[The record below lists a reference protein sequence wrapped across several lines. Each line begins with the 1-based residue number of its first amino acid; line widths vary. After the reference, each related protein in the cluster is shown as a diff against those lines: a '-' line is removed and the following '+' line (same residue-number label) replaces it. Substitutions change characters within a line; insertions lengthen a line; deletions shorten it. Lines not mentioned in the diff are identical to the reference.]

1 MVGTVCANSTLDSYQ
16 EDTMFHILVVE
27 DDRALRELY
36 CTVLSKN
43 GFVYHEARD
52 GADA

>member
-1 MVGTVCANSTLDSYQ
+1 
-16 EDTMFHILVVE
+16 MFHILVVE
-27 DDRALRELY
+27 DDRALRELF

-52 GADA
+52 GDQRPSAAGCAGAGGCSL